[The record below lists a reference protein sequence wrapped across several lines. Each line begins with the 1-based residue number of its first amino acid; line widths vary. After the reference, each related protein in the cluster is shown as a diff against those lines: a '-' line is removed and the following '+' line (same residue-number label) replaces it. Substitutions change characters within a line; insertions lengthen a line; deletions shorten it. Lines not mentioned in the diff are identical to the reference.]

1 MNSRP
6 KSGHAYIPTEGEH
19 IANMV
24 THGVSVYCS

>member
-6 KSGHAYIPTEGEH
+6 GAGQAYVPTEGEH

-24 THGVSVYCS
+24 THGVSK